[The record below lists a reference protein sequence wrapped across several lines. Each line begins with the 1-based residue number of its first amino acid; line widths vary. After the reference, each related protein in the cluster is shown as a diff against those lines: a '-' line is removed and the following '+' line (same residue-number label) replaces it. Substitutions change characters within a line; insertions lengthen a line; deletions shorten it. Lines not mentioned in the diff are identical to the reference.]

1 MPYPHDNTP
10 APTCQG
16 AEFAAE
22 IIRHDQTLERMS
34 TRKAQA
40 RELAAILDMA
50 GYHTAAAHVYCCGDS
65 VILRQY
71 EDGTQEV
78 AGAMYCRERL
88 CPVCQWRR
96 SLKLYGQL
104 SQCMD
109 ALDEQRVRAAKKPYR
124 YLLLTVTV
132 ENCADDQLDEIL
144 DKMQD
149 GFRAL
154 TRCPEYKA
162 SVQGAYRSTEVK
174 RSKRREAEYRWHPHI
189 HALLCVQPSYFAS
202 KTYISQ
208 AEWRRLW
215 QLHCKLPYEPSVDIR
230 ALPEVG
236 GDERNRQKGI
246 AEATKYVC
254 KSDWYTLSD
263 GDAVRDITT
272 LMSSLR
278 GRKLVGW
285 YGNLRQMHRQLH
297 LDDEDGNLVD
307 IAPIRAD
314 VAYTLA
320 HYIWRNGSYIQI
332 PMRASDGGASDLLSL
347 HMALSRTDSGHYVPE
362 SDDWALLHDVQK
374 QLAPPDYDA
383 VAYIE
388 NHYTP
393 FGGEVTADQLR
404 EEAKAHELPK
414 I

>member
-1 MPYPHDNTP
+1 MLYPHDNTP

-16 AEFAAE
+16 AEIAAE
-22 IIRHDQTLERMS
+22 IIRHDQTLERMT

-65 VILRQY
+65 VIMRQY
-71 EDGTQEV
+71 DDGSQEV

-132 ENCADDQLDEIL
+132 ENCPDDQLDAVL
-144 DKMQD
+144 DKLQD

-162 SVQGAYRSTEVK
+162 SVLGAYRSTEIK
-174 RSKRREAEYRWHPHI
+174 RSDRWEPEYRWHPHI

-202 KTYISQ
+202 RKYVNQ
-208 AEWRRLW
+208 KEWRRLW
-215 QLHCKLPYEPSVDIR
+215 QIHCKLPYDPRVNVK
-230 ALPEVG
+230 ALPEIG
-236 GDERNRQKGI
+236 TNERNRAKGI

-254 KSDWYTLSD
+254 KTDWYALSD
-263 GDAVRDITT
+263 NDAVRDITT

-278 GRKLVGW
+278 SRKLVGW
-285 YGNLRQMHRQLH
+285 YGNLRLMHRALH
-297 LDDEDGNLVD
+297 LDDEDGDLVNV
-307 IAPIRAD
+307 APIRAD

-320 HYIWRNGSYIQI
+320 HYIWRDGAYIQI
-332 PMRASDGGASDLLSL
+332 PMRASDGGHADLMSL
-347 HMALSRTDSGHYVPE
+347 VMALQRTSDGHYKPDDNDPE
-362 SDDWALLHDVQK
+362 LLHDVRHM
-374 QLAPPDYDA
+374 LAAP
-383 VAYIE
+383 AY
-388 NHYTP
+388 
-393 FGGEVTADQLR
+393 DQLDR
-404 EEAKAHELPK
+404 FDKHLRPFDDPDRRKEAIAKELPH
-414 I
+414 ID

>member
-1 MPYPHDNTP
+1 MLYPHDNTP

-16 AEFAAE
+16 AAFAAE
-22 IIRHDQTLERMS
+22 IIRHDQTLERMR

-65 VILRQY
+65 VIMRQY

-132 ENCADDQLDEIL
+132 ENCADNQLDAVL
-144 DKMQD
+144 DKLQD

-189 HALLCVQPSYFAS
+189 HALLCVQPSYFTGA
-202 KTYISQ
+202 KYISQ
-208 AEWRRLW
+208 ADWRRLW
-215 QLHCKLPYEPSVDIR
+215 QLHCKLPYEPSVDVR
-230 ALPEVG
+230 ALPECG
-236 GDERNRQKGI
+236 TDERNRQKGV

-263 GDAVRDITT
+263 GEAVRDITT

-285 YGNLRQMHRQLH
+285 YGNLRLMHRQLH
-297 LDDEDGNLVD
+297 LDDEDGDLVN

-314 VAYTLA
+314 VAYTLT
-320 HYIWRNGSYIQI
+320 HYIWRNGTYMQI
-332 PMRASDGGASDLLSL
+332 PMRASDGGQADLMSL
-347 HMALSRTDSGHYVPE
+347 VMALQRTSDGYYKPDDDDPE
-362 SDDWALLHDVQK
+362 LLHDVRHMLAAPAYE
-374 QLAPPDYDA
+374 QLDKFDKHLRPFDEPDRRKEA
-383 VAYIE
+383 VS
-388 NHYTP
+388 
-393 FGGEVTADQLR
+393 
-404 EEAKAHELPK
+404 KELPH